1 MNRMSV
7 WCVLLAG
14 LMMVS
19 SATAVN
25 YGSSKFTDA
34 AKIQSGFASG
44 QSQVRVIV
52 GLFEPEAVRSTTDW
66 NSKTSLA
73 TLQSAIKTKQNAVL
87 STLTTSEF
95 TLRYK
100 YDNIAAFSG
109 SITEAGLDK
118 LIANNNVRYIQPVVN
133 VEFQMKQGLALIKGM
148 TYRSKYTG
156 KGVAIAIVD
165 SGTDY
170 THPAL
175 GNGGF
180 PNSKVIGGYDFGGM
194 DNNPAPVLPGSAQ
207 AHGTCV
213 AGVAAGSYIEAGD
226 YIGGVAPDAKI
237 YALKMSDDIT
247 GNPTNDGGVASWDWC
262 VSHKYDDPAN
272 PILVINNSWGW
283 GYPFADEAMAD
294 ATFPLEAQAAKNC
307 VQAGMTVVAASGN
320 NSFKNG
326 IGAPAANS
334 NTIAVGAVSDTAG
347 VDVGINAAGM
357 VMPYSNTGVLLD
369 VYAPAD
375 CTTSP
380 DMVGINGYDA
390 GNWMSCFNGTSCATP
405 YISGVI
411 AVLQQASYERTGNYL
426 TQSEILQLF
435 KLTGVPTTD
444 KEAPDIIR
452 PLVNV
457 EAAIEKIS
465 GGDMAAPTPNPAQWD
480 IAPAATG
487 TSHIVM
493 RAAEATDKSGVE
505 YFFDCIENNAFDST
519 AWQDSPLYQC
529 TNVPQGATLSF
540 RCKVRDKSINRN
552 ETEWSVSS
560 STTTSVGAD
569 TLPPAPSPARWKARP
584 RKISSTSI
592 AMEAATHYDQS
603 GVEYKFVCTSTTDPR
618 YTADPSVLSS
628 GWQTAAA
635 FVKAGLSSAAPG
647 YYYHYVVQVRDKS
660 AAQNTTLPSEESK
673 VLLAPPARTL
683 EVPFPYATI
692 GEAVAAANNGDTVV
706 IHPGTYR
713 FDNNRN
719 LSPVTAGGNAKN
731 ITIRSRNPEDPA
743 VVAATVIDCQGS
755 DGSGSDHAPRRAF
768 SFIEGHDN
776 TMVIDGLTIINA
788 MAVNN
793 PSGAPSLPGVNGAD
807 ALGGAILCTG
817 GASPT
822 INHCVF
828 RNCAAI
834 GQNASNGGNGRTP
847 PGAQGQHG
855 TDGGDGGHG
864 GEGRG
869 GAIYYDQNSSPV
881 ILNTLFENCRA
892 WGGNGGAG
900 GNGGNGSS
908 AADIEA
914 GSYGGNGGSGGDAG
928 FGGNAYGGAIFTN
941 GNNTIT
947 LKNVTV
953 NLCSVR
959 VGVGSYGGNGGNG
972 GEGKEGEGV
981 LGNGGAGGW
990 GGDGSSDGFYAYGAA
1005 IYYGPNS
1012 TITVEDCDFIGN
1024 TALRSEIRTSQDYRG
1039 GDGGDGGG
1047 ADGQG
1052 ARGGNG
1058 GLGGFGGNSGDG
1070 MIIGDGGDGGDGADG
1085 GIGGS
1090 GGSGAT
1096 GGDGGV
1102 PQGSQGSSAGAFRS
1116 TKTLG
1121 GACFYQYGC
1130 NITVTN
1136 TVIQDNQSFWDYAG
1150 GDFLASAEFVIS
1162 DIVEEPNAI
1171 KHLIDYQMVS
1181 VTQKETPC
1189 VAVYENCQFIKNIS
1203 GMDGGGLYSMPNCQI
1218 TLKGCSFIQN
1228 TAGVDRNPGNNFDGV
1243 GDGAGVFWQGAQSL
1257 TFPSDTLFR
1266 GWYFIVNN
1274 QGNPLGTTGYYNID
1288 GVFNLTA
1295 HTTIKDEIW
1304 GYLKDTRYQLKKA
1317 AIQIWQPEPLDP
1329 PTEILFY
1336 DWYMIGFAWD
1346 AVQGANSTIGY
1357 LDAEGVDFQ
1366 GNIATTNGTYHVS
1379 GGGGVRAYNQVP
1391 SDKTWVHFRKVN
1403 FSRNTGAYGAGAA
1416 IGHVIFTHEDSLVFE
1431 NTGQNGGGFYFYDSD
1446 VLLQNVNIFNNVT
1459 TDVSQVGVSGDGAG
1473 IYALGSSF
1481 LIRSCKLTGN
1491 TANGAGGGLFIEG
1504 YGLYPDD
1511 DMDQMVRNCLFNGN
1525 TSKFGGG
1532 GISANSAFVN
1542 VYNCTIAENS
1552 STGLYS
1558 YGGGIGCFDAVVWL
1572 TNTIVWDNSAF
1583 YGNQIALGDPA
1594 QIANPYATLISSYS
1608 NIMGGFAAVYEAP
1621 GDPMWLDFGGNLGDD
1636 IEAHDPLFVRVTDD
1650 NSPIHVTYYLSQIE
1664 AGQRVVSP
1672 CVNKGD
1678 PASLSLLDP
1687 DTFGYFGTTRSDHV
1701 PDTGLMDMGYH
1712 QNAALA
1718 VRDYLLTASV
1728 YIADKHPYG
1737 SLKAEWNPGGSMT
1750 VSTSGDMAMIKQGT
1764 VVLLTATPQDKYRV
1778 KRWVGTDNDTLTDN
1792 TNTVTMS
1799 GNRTIQVEFE
1809 LDIPRNRLVPTDYPT
1824 LNAALAAARNKDT
1837 IILAPRPNLP
1847 YTIVTATGEG
1857 LDLMGKSITITSE
1870 DPNDPAMVANTI
1882 IDCKGS
1888 RYVPQRAFRIGR
1900 GEGRNT
1906 IIQGITI
1913 RNAFWVGALGENAVL
1928 PNPPMPNDPTI
1939 NPTPPNRANSGEDA
1953 IGDGY
1958 GGAILI
1964 ENGSSPIIRNCV
1976 FYNCQVVAAWGGD
1989 GANGRIAPEGSNAD
2003 GQSGGHAGLGQGNG
2017 YGGAIAILD
2026 QSSPLI
2032 QNCIFTENRALGG
2045 CGGNGGNGSNADGSG
2060 RESWGGDGG
2069 YGIGDGVGGAIY
2081 AEEKCDAVITGCT
2094 FTNNYARQGFP
2105 GTGGTKGSGAQY
2117 PDPYNPSTPGTD
2129 GFTVSF
2135 GMIRGGAITL
2145 GNGATSNI
2153 IDCVF
2158 DGNKAFEADYLN
2170 TVYVVGDQQVT
2181 QTSEEYQFLT
2191 RGGAITIDPNSTIR
2205 NFSNLV
2211 FKNNGGCA
2219 VDIGQGTTIYVKDSV
2234 FENNYDWEKTF
2245 LDFYLQPERVLQLY
2259 EQYYPEALTIS
2270 AGAVFVDEK
2279 CPNVVFENCSFTK
2292 NFSKTYGGAINA
2304 KSDITAINCSF
2315 GANEAEANGGAID
2328 MYYYIPDPNTRTLEM
2343 TLTMCTFADNKAGNW
2358 GGAVHTQ
2365 NFEGTFNQCYF
2376 INNTAWSGGAMHLSE
2391 GTARIGNSL
2400 FSGNTAT
2407 GLSYYHRAVTG
2418 EGFGGALACL
2428 NTSATIVD
2436 SVFVE
2441 NRAESGQG
2449 QGGAIAL
2456 VSGNAIIRHQLDNCL
2471 LAGNYAK
2478 LTGGAVA
2485 MTNGVSPSF
2494 NNCTFVGN
2502 TTDGK
2507 GGGLFV
2513 SNSSVAAVSNSIFS
2527 SNGKFAVYEQPST
2540 ANASVKNCLFYSN
2553 PNGDYFDAQTASAL
2567 TVPQLNGIAGN
2578 AANLAANPLFVSGK
2592 LGDYY
2597 LNPSSPA
2604 VNAGSQTAISL
2615 GLHTYTT
2622 DTREPVFLD
2631 SGIVDIGYHYYNV
2644 DDANI
2649 MPRFTLTAYVQD
2661 NRGVVTPSSQTYYMG
2676 QKVTL
2681 TATIQPDYVVTGW
2694 SGGTVNDTSDKAT
2707 NYVIM
2712 TSNKT
2717 ITVLVRQKQ
2726 TYLVGG
2732 SSPFTEVQQA
2742 VDVAKD
2748 GDTIVILPGRYI
2760 PAVGNT
2766 GVSGSDYY
2774 ASLVT
2779 ISLDGKKIKI
2789 TGSNPADQEIVRAT
2803 AFEHYEF
2810 SLINAPAEAV
2820 IEGITLRYGQMYI
2833 IGGSPTIRNVIF
2845 DRCRWT
2851 GITSGKT
2858 LSCGGV
2864 MDGANGGNVLGG
2876 AVAVLESS
2884 PKFVY
2889 CSFENNMAQ
2898 GGNGQDGAGGCQA
2911 HPTGGDGGWPGRGY
2925 GGAVYAGFSS
2935 NVTFDHCT
2943 FTGNEALG
2951 GTGGNGGAG
2960 AVIAGEQY
2968 HGGRGGGLTWP
2979 DSIENSYDSF
2989 GWWDGWEEGDNYYFY
3004 SDMFGRY
3011 DYSVWAK
3018 WFGWTKWKNWEE
3030 FLASPEYAN
3039 AQSGAPN
3046 KDSYEEYWRYSGYG
3060 GAVYC
3065 AYDTKAKFI
3074 GCVFENNRTNGSL
3087 TGIGAVGFPTPSR
3100 RVDLPTAGG
3109 AVFALQDCAL
3119 EFADCKFNS
3128 NTADRIT
3135 VELPMTFNVSFGGA
3149 VAYENECDVVFTRCD
3164 FNNNEAAV
3172 GGGLFAYKSQTTVVD
3187 CNSFDNYAY
3196 AGSGICAEYDTIE
3209 ITNTRFVRNEA
3220 VTPPSNIVPGEN
3232 ENDPPVIYQTLAAAG
3247 QGGGLF
3253 VGSAGLKL
3261 SHSVFT
3267 TNLADISGG
3276 GLYVTGE
3283 VPANSRIFNCLFDNN
3298 VGRRDGGGASVN
3310 WFAVSSFAN
3319 CTFAA
3324 NQSIGRGGDYSG
3336 PGSGGGL
3343 YCAYGSNVS
3352 VIDSIFWGNN
3362 ASEGSQI
3369 TVGTGYIAD
3378 PRPATLSIS
3387 YSDVQGGNT
3396 ISSVRVG
3403 SGSTINWGVG
3413 NINADPGFQVHPGGL
3428 GNYYLNQSGPCISTG
3443 SAPSGTIG
3451 LENYT
3456 TNILGGLDKGIVD
3469 MGYHYPLQQGT
3480 SSCVMTDL
3488 VMNGQIGVDDL
3499 AVLILHWLFTCNDL
3513 NTWCSG
3519 SDFNYDTLVD
3529 FDDVAIMS
3537 RCWLEA
3543 DNEAPTAPAWALIDP
3558 IVAPFNTSN
3567 RLVLTGQ
3574 PTKDNWFPENQ
3585 LQYRFLCVNPVG
3597 GPDSGW
3603 LADPAYTVSSGL
3615 IFGNQYEFQYQVRDP
3630 MGNTS
3635 IAAVTQVGIPG
3646 AQYFPQPDPL
3656 NPVVNPV
3663 MLWTTPP
3670 APVDQ
3675 TRIIMTALQIT
3686 ESAVLGL
3693 EYQYARFVGPTAV
3706 GGSVIFTVQ
3715 NHNNSANLP
3724 ANTLYSTTPWIFTD
3738 TGLTNGQAYTYQVR
3752 CRYNKGPWTAWSAA
3766 ASATP
3771 QVVDNEPPL
3780 PNPAVLTSATKV
3792 NVNGIWYHLIVA
3804 QAATDASD
3812 VEYLFECVAGP
3823 SLEGNNAVWRNA
3835 DNVAGFPNNPNGTA
3849 QTPNVIWVRVDSQ
3862 FVGYQY
3868 RVRYRD
3874 RSPLQNMGQWS
3885 TPLQAQ

>member
-73 TLQSAIKTKQNAVL
+73 TLQSAIKAKQNAVL

-194 DNNPAPVLPGSAQ
+194 DNDPAPVLPGSAQ

-326 IGAPAANS
+326 IGSPAANS

-908 AADIEA
+908 ATDIEA
-914 GSYGGNGGSGGDAG
+914 GGYGGNGGSGGDAG

-1039 GDGGDGGG
+1039 GNGGDGGG

-1329 PTEILFY
+1329 PTEIRFY

-1491 TANGAGGGLFIEG
+1491 TADGAGGGLFIEG

-1636 IEAHDPLFVRVTDD
+1636 IKAHDPLFVRVTDD

-1939 NPTPPNRANSGEDA
+1939 TPPPPNRANSGEDA

-1989 GANGRIAPEGSNAD
+1989 GANGRIATEGSNED

-2081 AEEKCDAVITGCT
+2081 AEEKCGAVITGCT

-2145 GNGATSNI
+2145 GKGATSNI

-2391 GTARIGNSL
+2391 GIARIGNSL

-2527 SNGKFAVYEQPST
+2527 GNGKFAVYEQPST

-2851 GITSGKT
+2851 GNTSGKT
-2858 LSCGGV
+2858 LSCSGV

-3253 VGSAGLKL
+3253 VGNAGLKL

-3283 VPANSRIFNCLFDNN
+3283 VPVNSRIFNCLFDNN

-3403 SGSTINWGVG
+3403 SGSTLNWGVG

-3529 FDDVAIMS
+3529 FDDMAIMS